1 MHPLHDGGFV
11 VDTPGIRDVGL
22 WAIDARELGE
32 AFPEFAPHVALCRF
46 DDCRHV
52 EEPGCGVTAA
62 AERGEI
68 HSTRLDSYRRFLE
81 EAVQASRHWE

>member
-1 MHPLHDGGFV
+1 MHPLHDGSFV
-11 VDTPGIRDVGL
+11 VDTPGLRDVGL

-32 AFPEFAPHVALCRF
+32 TFPEFAAHVALCRF
-46 DDCRHV
+46 DNCRHV
-52 EEPGCGVTAA
+52 EEPGCAVAAA